1 MCLKCK
7 GMMMS
12 HGRRKIEI
20 KIEDDSGDENE
31 MEVDES
37 AEVEQETTEQQKEE
51 YQDAVDK
58 GKQAADN
65 ADACGFSEE
74 EVDYGAGEEDAEM
87 ESKDETEEGEPVDDE
102 PDAQDDDNV
111 KKRAEYE
118 AMLEKFPKWTHP
130 LEFGVQAMPITNLM
144 NVDPDEGAARIFD
157 NLVLIYLLGFMDQ
170 YIKIRVHEDPEA
182 YYKKMTKSEKG
193 RIDLDGLCPYN
204 PNSGDTLELPT
215 PAQLRPF
222 WDTRAR
228 ADPKSNNI
236 RSWACREE
244 ADMPIV
250 IDIATKMEKVMA
262 FLVEAGYTYEK
273 LLNFKPS
280 SEDKMNRDR
289 RVRMQ
294 LVIRNFLQRAF
305 KGAFPTM
312 ETYTYFRGSDDHG
325 GTCLSIPASGL
336 ILATRMDRR
345 PMEASICATQSGVIL
360 NESLRWRMEYSISY
374 ANKRAERGDKTGL
387 ARL

>member
-1 MCLKCK
+1 
-7 GMMMS
+7 MS

-20 KIEDDSGDENE
+20 KIEDDSGDESE

-37 AEVEQETTEQQKEE
+37 AEGEQETTEQQKEE
-51 YQDAVDK
+51 YKDAVDE
-58 GKQAADN
+58 GKQTADN
-65 ADACGFSEE
+65 AEACGFSED
-74 EVDYGAGEEDAEM
+74 EVDYGAGEDDAEM
-87 ESKDETEEGEPVDDE
+87 ESKDEEEEGEPVDDE
-102 PDAQDDDNV
+102 PETQDDNV
-111 KKRAEYE
+111 TKRAGYE
-118 AMLEKFPKWTHP
+118 ALLERFPKWTHP
-130 LEFGVQAMPITNLM
+130 LEFGVKTMPITNLM

-182 YYKKMTKSEKG
+182 YKKMTKNDKG

-204 PNSGDTLELPT
+204 PNSGDTLEPPT

-222 WDTRAR
+222 WDTKAR
-228 ADPKSNNI
+228 EDPKSKNI

-244 ADMPIV
+244 ADMPVV
-250 IDIATKMEKVMA
+250 IDVATKMEKVMA

-280 SEDKMNRDR
+280 PEDKMNRNR

-294 LVIRNFLQRAF
+294 LVIHNFLQRAF

-360 NESLRWRMEYSISY
+360 NESLR
-374 ANKRAERGDKTGL
+374 
-387 ARL
+387 